1 MHQNN
6 SNKGKRNFNTLLRY
20 QEINFR
26 IRRLSTLKGEGETEI
41 TDIFNQ
47 GGNLTEILKK
57 TDTQPDGAA
66 PHSFRPEAAYAQQK
80 KIINILDITRIQ
92 TNIIFDNY
100 NPHSGEITPKFYS
113 DAENFLSTRKP
124 VNERSAAP
132 HLWMRSHSPKVGTGG
147 GEGVKSQLEKYEING
162 KIQ

>member
-6 SNKGKRNFNTLLRY
+6 TNKGKRNVNTLLRY
-20 QEINFR
+20 QEINVR
-26 IRRLSTLKGEGETEI
+26 VRRLSTLKGEGQTAV
-41 TDIFNQ
+41 TDISNQ
-47 GGNLTEILKK
+47 GGNLTVILKK
-57 TDTQPDGAA
+57 TDAQSDGDT
-66 PHSFRPEAAYAQQK
+66 PLSFRPDAAYAQQK

-100 NPHSGEITPKFYS
+100 NPRSGEISPKFLS

-124 VNERSAAP
+124 VNERSA
-132 HLWMRSHSPKVGTGG
+132 K

-162 KIQ
+162 QIQ